1 MSTEVLIKGVG
12 IVRVGLF
19 GGTFNP
25 VHWGHLR
32 AAEEIR
38 ELFHLDQVIFIP
50 TNISPHKESQELVPS
65 HHRLTML
72 KLAVQGN
79 SFFDT
84 SDIELKRAGTS
95 YSIETINYFKQTAHD
110 ECTPFFI
117 IGVDAFLEIST
128 WKKYQELFSLC
139 NFIVMTRPN
148 YEIRDREQLIP
159 QQVKKEFRYSPDEKR
174 FIHSSQY
181 AIYLEEITA
190 IDISSQAIRTRVKNN
205 RSVTY
210 LLPHAVE
217 RYIGKH
223 SLYGAQRSTP

>member
-1 MSTEVLIKGVG
+1 VSTEVFIKGSV

-32 AAEEIR
+32 SAEEIR
-38 ELFHLDQVIFIP
+38 ELFNLERVIFIP
-50 TNISPHKESQELVPS
+50 TNISPHKESQALVSP

-72 KLAVQGN
+72 NLALEGN
-79 SFFDT
+79 PFFVA

-95 YSIETINYFKQTAHD
+95 YSIETINYFKQTAHE

-117 IGVDAFLEIST
+117 VGVDAFLEIGT
-128 WKKYQELFSLC
+128 WKQYQKLFSLC
-139 NFIVMTRPN
+139 NFIVMTRPR
-148 YEIRDREQLIP
+148 YEIKELHHLIP
-159 QQVKKEFRYSPDEKR
+159 HQVKKEFSYCPEERR
-174 FIHSSQY
+174 FIHSSQFS
-181 AIYLEEITA
+181 IYLAEITA
-190 IDISSQAIRTRVKNN
+190 IDISSQAIRTQVKNR

-217 RYIGKH
+217 SYIEEH
-223 SLYGAQRSTP
+223 ALYVS

>member
-1 MSTEVLIKGVG
+1 MSTEVLIKGDG
-12 IVRVGLF
+12 IVRAGLF

-38 ELFHLDQVIFIP
+38 ELFDLDQVIFIP
-50 TNISPHKESQELVPS
+50 TNNPPHKESQELVPS

-72 KLAVQGN
+72 KLAVEGN

-110 ECTPFFI
+110 ECTPFFMV
-117 IGVDAFLEIST
+117 GVDAFLEIST
-128 WKKYQELFSLC
+128 WKKYQELFYLC

-148 YEIRDREQLIP
+148 YDIRDREQLIP
-159 QQVKKEFRYSPDEKR
+159 QEIKKEFRYSPDEKR
-174 FIHSSQY
+174 FIHTSQY
-181 AIYLEEITA
+181 AIYMAEITA
-190 IDISSQAIRTRVKNN
+190 MDISSQAIRTRVKSS

-210 LLPHAVE
+210 LLPHLVE
-217 RYIGKH
+217 SYIGKH
-223 SLYGAQRSTP
+223 ALYSAQGIAP

>member
-1 MSTEVLIKGVG
+1 MSTEVLIEGVG

-38 ELFHLDQVIFIP
+38 ELFNLDQVIFIP
-50 TNISPHKESQELVPS
+50 TNISPHKESQELAPS

-72 KLAVQGN
+72 KLAVHGN
-79 SFFDT
+79 PFFDA

-117 IGVDAFLEIST
+117 VGVDAFLEIST

-139 NFIVMTRPN
+139 NFIVMTRPP

-159 QQVKKEFRYSPDEKR
+159 HQVKQEFRYSPDEKR
-174 FIHSSQY
+174 FIHSSQC
-181 AIYLEEITA
+181 AIHLAEITA
-190 IDISSQAIRTRVKNN
+190 IDISSQAIRTRIKNS

-217 RYIGKH
+217 RYIGKY
-223 SLYGAQRSTP
+223 SLYGAQKSTP

>member
-1 MSTEVLIKGVG
+1 VSTEVFIKGVV

-32 AAEEIR
+32 SAEEIR
-38 ELFHLDQVIFIP
+38 ELFNLEQVIFIP
-50 TNISPHKESQELVPS
+50 TNISPHKESQVLVSP

-72 KLAVQGN
+72 NLALEGN
-79 SFFDT
+79 PFFVA
-84 SDIELKRAGTS
+84 SDIELKRAGKS
-95 YSIETINYFKQTAHD
+95 YSIETVNYFKQTAQE

-117 IGVDAFLEIST
+117 VGVDAFLEIST

-139 NFIVMTRPN
+139 NFIVMTRPR
-148 YEIRDREQLIP
+148 YAIKEVHHLIP
-159 QQVKKEFRYSPDEKR
+159 HQVQQEFSYCPDERR
-174 FIHSSQY
+174 FIHRSQFS
-181 AIYLEEITA
+181 IYLAEITA
-190 IDISSQAIRTRVKNN
+190 IDISSLAIRTQVHNR

-217 RYIGKH
+217 SYIEEH
-223 SLYGAQRSTP
+223 ALYLQED